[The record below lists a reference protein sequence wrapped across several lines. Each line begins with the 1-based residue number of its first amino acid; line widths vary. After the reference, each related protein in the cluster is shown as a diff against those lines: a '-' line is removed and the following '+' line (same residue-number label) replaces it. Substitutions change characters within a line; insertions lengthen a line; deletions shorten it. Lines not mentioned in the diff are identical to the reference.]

1 MKKLIRQTYVLTS
14 LLILILILLSACS
27 SRQVKLDWQDT
38 FTEPKTESKTG
49 FFNVEAAIDTI
60 EVNTLMDISAGRGE
74 YQVIDPAG
82 TVVLSGKLQAGD
94 TLNETLPL
102 IGIKG
107 SWTFYIFIEDAVGKY
122 HFTINVK

>member
-14 LLILILILLSACS
+14 LLILM
-27 SRQVKLDWQDT
+27 
-38 FTEPKTESKTG
+38 
-49 FFNVEAAIDTI
+49 
-60 EVNTLMDISAGRGE
+60 VNTLMDISAGRGE

-122 HFTINVK
+122 HFTISVK